1 LGEATLAQRQEEV
14 VSVKKT
20 IRSLWKKVRE
30 DQIAPG
36 ALPVTKIDF
45 DSQLASL
52 LEKVETISAELETT
66 KKEQYDTFVAKAEA
80 FKTEV
85 TNFLKTAKKVQE
97 ALDHAITVRKAG
109 LKKDNNEATGIN
121 RKD

>member
-1 LGEATLAQRQEEV
+1 MAQRQEEV